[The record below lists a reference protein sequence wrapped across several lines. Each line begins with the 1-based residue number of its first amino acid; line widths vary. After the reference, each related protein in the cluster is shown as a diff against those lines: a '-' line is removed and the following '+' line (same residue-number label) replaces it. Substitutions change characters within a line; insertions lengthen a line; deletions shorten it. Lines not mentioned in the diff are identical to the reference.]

1 MAKSIADLPASVHQR
16 LLNKAKESSHPFNEL
31 LQYFAIE
38 RFIYRLSKS
47 PHADQFILKGAL
59 MFSACCGPASRPTMD
74 IDLLGKIDNQLDTIT
89 TVMKDACL
97 IDVEPDGISFDA
109 ETVEAVRI
117 TEDAEYE
124 GVRVGVRGSLGKAR
138 VSIQID
144 IGFGDVIVPN
154 AISVSYP
161 AILDFPAPELKGYTM
176 ESAIAEK
183 FQAMVK
189 LGVLNSRMKD
199 FYDIWFLS
207 HTFDF
212 KGEILG
218 EAIEKTFG
226 KRNTPVNLKAALFDP
241 SFGMDRD
248 KNFQWRGFIRKT
260 KLTGAP
266 ETFEEIVAAV
276 KLLLEP
282 LAASIAEG
290 KAFNRIWTA
299 PGPWR

>member
-1 MAKSIADLPASVHQR
+1 MAKGITNIAASVHQL
-16 LLNKAKESSHPFNEL
+16 LLNKAKESSRPFNEL

-59 MFSACCGPASRPTMD
+59 MFSAWCGPASRPTMD

-89 TVMKDACL
+89 TVMKNVCL
-97 IDVEPDGISFDA
+97 TDVEPDGMFFNAD
-109 ETVEAVRI
+109 TVDAVRI
-117 TEDAEYE
+117 TEDVKYE
-124 GVRVGVRGSLGKAR
+124 GVRVRVLGSLGKAR

-154 AISVSYP
+154 VGTVSYP

-176 ESAIAEK
+176 ESTIAEK

-189 LGVLNSRMKD
+189 IGVLNSRMKD

-207 HTFDF
+207 RTFDF
-212 KGEILG
+212 KGEVLG
-218 EAIEKTFG
+218 EAIEKTFE
-226 KRNTPVNLKAALFDP
+226 KRNTPVNLEAALFDH
-241 SFGMDRD
+241 SFGLNKD
-248 KNFQWRGFIRKT
+248 KDVQWRGFIKKA

-276 KLLLEP
+276 KYFLEP
-282 LAASIAEG
+282 LAASIAER

-299 PGPWR
+299 PGPWI